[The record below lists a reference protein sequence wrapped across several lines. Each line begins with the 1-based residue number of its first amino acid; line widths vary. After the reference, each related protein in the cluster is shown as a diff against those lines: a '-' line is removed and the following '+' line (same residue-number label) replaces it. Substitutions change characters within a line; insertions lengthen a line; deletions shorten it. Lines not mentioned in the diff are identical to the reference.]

1 MLMNIR
7 RYIKTEKGFT
17 LIELVVVIAILGIL
31 AAIAIPRFAAS
42 SNSARGAKMQADLR
56 TIDSA
61 IQICLANGT
70 AVVNG
75 AVTAAVNPGVAG
87 NLAAVPTP
95 AAGTYAAITTGTVAA
110 GINYV
115 IAVVGGTQRATVV
128 TNAVGSPFVAET
140 L

>member
-31 AAIAIPRFAAS
+31 AAIAIPRFTAA
-42 SNSARGAKMQADLR
+42 NDSARGAKMQADLR

-61 IQICLANGT
+61 IQITIANGT
-70 AVVNG
+70 AVAAG
-75 AVTAAVNPGVAG
+75 AIPASVAA
-87 NLAAVPTP
+87 NLAATPTP
-95 AAGTYAAITTGTVAA
+95 PVNTFTTPLHPAGASIAAGVTYQISA
-110 GINYV
+110 
-115 IAVVGGTQRATVV
+115 TQRATVV
-128 TNAVGSPFVAET
+128 VTGTGAGTVVAET